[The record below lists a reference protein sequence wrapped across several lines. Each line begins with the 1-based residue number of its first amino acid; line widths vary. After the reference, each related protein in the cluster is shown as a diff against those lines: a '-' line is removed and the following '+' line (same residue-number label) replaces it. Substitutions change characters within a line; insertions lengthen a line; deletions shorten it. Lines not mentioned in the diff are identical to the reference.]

1 MKMMMKIILSL
12 CILTIISTITTP
24 VFAAT
29 NNQPSNSQIQNV
41 LDFLFGNK
49 NKQIIGATGATGKQG
64 PIGATGP
71 IGVTGP
77 MGPIGQTGLQ
87 GPIGLN
93 GPIGST
99 GSTGIAGSTGP
110 TGPSGLEGPTGAT
123 GIQGATGLV
132 GPVGSTGSSGLLPTV
147 AEFDLIDG
155 TYGPL
160 HHSPNMDLTGRRL
173 LFVKMTSIGTG
184 TLTIR
189 HEGADVY
196 EQWIDQET
204 FYLDSGSMQSHQ
216 FVVPVKDAIYG
227 LRING
232 NFTMKITAFAI

>member
-1 MKMMMKIILSL
+1 MD
-12 CILTIISTITTP
+12 
-24 VFAAT
+24 
-29 NNQPSNSQIQNV
+29 QQDQ
-41 LDFLFGNK
+41 LDPLG
-49 NKQIIGATGATGKQG
+49 G
-64 PIGATGP
+64 
-71 IGVTGP
+71 
-77 MGPIGQTGLQ
+77 M
-87 GPIGLN
+87 
-93 GPIGST
+93 
-99 GSTGIAGSTGP
+99 AGSTGP

-123 GIQGATGLV
+123 GIQGATGLI
-132 GPVGSTGSSGLLPTV
+132 GPVGSTGVPGLLPTV

-160 HHSPNMDLTGRRL
+160 HHSPDMNLTGRRL

-189 HEGADVY
+189 NGPDIYNH
-196 EQWIDQET
+196 WTDQET
-204 FYLDSGSMQSHQ
+204 FYLDSSSMQTHQ